1 MTDRVG
7 VVASGPERSGEKTS
21 PVDAARGSESSTQRD
36 LIDVLAD
43 LVGVQHV
50 LVDGDLKAQY
60 ETDWTRRFT
69 GEARCVVRP
78 ADTEE
83 VAAVVRACAEA
94 SVAITIQGGNTGLV
108 GGGIPVG
115 GEVLLS
121 LGRLTGLEPVDTL
134 EAQVTAGAGVTLE
147 KLQQHAR
154 PHGLDVGVDL
164 AARSAATI
172 GGLVATNAGGIRVV
186 RYGSMREQLTGIE
199 AVLADGSV
207 VSRLVGLAKDNT
219 GYDLTQLLAGSEGT
233 LAIITKVRLRL
244 VPLLPARAVAL
255 VAVDGVPGALD
266 LLSAARSALPALS
279 AAELFLADGLE
290 LVRAHGRLS
299 APFPETHSAYV
310 VLECAARTDP
320 TEELLEVL
328 GECDA
333 VLDATVASDVTGIAR
348 LWAYRET
355 HTEAISAAGVP
366 VKLDVSVPLRELAGL
381 VDDLPGTVAA
391 VAPDARPIIFGHL
404 GEGNL
409 HVNVLDA
416 EDAAE
421 AVTDAV
427 LRLVAGRRG
436 SISSEHG
443 VGRAKAHWLS
453 LSRSDTEVAAM
464 RRIKSALDP
473 AGTLNPGVLLS

>member
-1 MTDRVG
+1 VSDLEDRLREITG
-7 VVASGPERSGEKTS
+7 
-21 PVDAARGSESSTQRD
+21 AR
-36 LIDVLAD
+36 
-43 LVGVQHV
+43 HV
-50 LVDGDLKAQY
+50 LVDPDLKSQY
-60 ETDWTRRFT
+60 ETDWTRRFS

-78 ADTEE
+78 GSTAE
-83 VAAVVRACAEA
+83 VAAVVTACAEA
-94 SVAITIQGGNTGLV
+94 GVAITVQGGNTGLV
-108 GGGIPVG
+108 GGAVPAG
-115 GEVLLS
+115 GDVLLS
-121 LGRLTGLEPVDTL
+121 LGRLNVIEDVDVL

-164 AARSAATI
+164 AARSAATV
-172 GGLVATNAGGIRVV
+172 GGLVATNAGGLRVV

-233 LAIITKVRLRL
+233 LAVITKVRLRL

-255 VAVDGVPGALD
+255 VAVAGVPAAIE
-266 LLSAARSALPALS
+266 LLAAARAGLPSLS
-279 AAELFLADGLE
+279 AAELFLAEGLD
-290 LVRAHGRLS
+290 LVRAHGKLA
-299 APFPETHSAYV
+299 APFTESHPAFV
-310 VLECAARTDP
+310 VLECSARTDP
-320 TEELLEVL
+320 TDELLEVL
-328 GECDA
+328 GESEA
-333 VLDATVASDVTGIAR
+333 VRDATVASDVNGVAK

-355 HTEAISAAGVP
+355 HTEAISAAGLP

-381 VDDLPGTVAA
+381 VDDLPGTVEAA
-391 VAPDARPIIFGHL
+391 APGARVLIFGHL

-416 EDAAE
+416 GENAE
-421 AVTDAV
+421 PVSEAV
-427 LRLVAGRRG
+427 LRLVAAKSG

-443 VGRAKAHWLS
+443 VGRAKAQWLT
-453 LSRSDTEVAAM
+453 LSRSAAEINAM
-464 RRIKSALDP
+464 RRIKKALDP